1 MRELYDLKDMLIKE
15 LKEYGSKG
23 ELSGGTLD
31 IVDKLAHATKNLCK
45 VIDEYE
51 DPEHSRY
58 PGYAYDDRGSYRRRD
73 SMGRYARDGYA
84 RDYSRDG
91 DLKEH
96 LRALA
101 NDTNDERVRQEIMKL
116 VSKVDPY

>member
-1 MRELYDLKDMLIKE
+1 
-15 LKEYGSKG
+15 
-23 ELSGGTLD
+23 
-31 IVDKLAHATKNLCK
+31 
-45 VIDEYE
+45 
-51 DPEHSRY
+51 
-58 PGYAYDDRGSYRRRD
+58 
-73 SMGRYARDGYA
+73 MGRYARDGYA

-116 VSKVDPY
+116 ISKVDPY